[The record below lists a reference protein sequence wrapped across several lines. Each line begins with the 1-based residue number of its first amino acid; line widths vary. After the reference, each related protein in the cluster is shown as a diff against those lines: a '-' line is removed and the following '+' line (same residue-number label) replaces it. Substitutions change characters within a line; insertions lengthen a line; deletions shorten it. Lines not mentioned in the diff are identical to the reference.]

1 MKIVEL
7 TIKNVRGIKDIV
19 LRPDKKNLVIWGP
32 NGSGKSAVVDAVDFL
47 ITGNISRLTGEGTG
61 GITVRKFGPHIDF
74 VDNPKEVVVSA
85 KVEIP
90 GHDELVSIQRTMA
103 TPTKLGYPSEA
114 EQHLKPVLEVAEK
127 GQHVL
132 SRREILKYI
141 HSESGR
147 REEEIMALLNL
158 SDLDSARKALVKVKN
173 STKGDAET
181 KKGYIEESER
191 AACDTLGIPKFTNHQ
206 VVEYVSNLRQTL
218 GADPITKLNSNEV
231 VREIHQQEKKSEQK
245 INIDIFRKDLD
256 NLQSCLS
263 EENRKL
269 LKEADENLCRLI
281 HDIRTDEKTHSR
293 AFTREVAGAW
303 RNTNRK

>member
-1 MKIVEL
+1 
-7 TIKNVRGIKDIV
+7 
-19 LRPDKKNLVIWGP
+19 
-32 NGSGKSAVVDAVDFL
+32 
-47 ITGNISRLTGEGTG
+47 
-61 GITVRKFGPHIDF
+61 
-74 VDNPKEVVVSA
+74 
-85 KVEIP
+85 
-90 GHDELVSIQRTMA
+90 
-103 TPTKLGYPSEA
+103 
-114 EQHLKPVLEVAEK
+114 
-127 GQHVL
+127 
-132 SRREILKYI
+132 
-141 HSESGR
+141 
-147 REEEIMALLNL
+147 MALLNL

-281 HDIRTDEKTHSR
+281 HDIRTDEKL
-293 AFTREVAGAW
+293 TRELSLEKLLELGVTLIGNDGSCPLCLAPW
-303 RNTNRK
+303 RPGELKETIRSRIAQAVLQRSFVSRSRRMHRASESKSRSVLRELTPSQEC